1 MPSGQYRSA
10 MNVGGYGDKMFSALA
25 NHSSVAKRIL
35 AELAL
40 DERLSSFVLA
50 IVVILQVSALIL
62 YVIWSSDL
70 YRNKLCMKC
79 VAMPSS
85 KNLKK

>member
-1 MPSGQYRSA
+1 
-10 MNVGGYGDKMFSALA
+10 
-25 NHSSVAKRIL
+25 L